1 MFRFEQYLQEFSATI
16 NLQEFIVNLIVT
28 AVLALVIR
36 WFYTRFGSSIS
47 NRQKFAINFIPLAL
61 TTFLIISVIKSSLA
75 LSLGLVGALS
85 IVRFRAAIKDPEEL
99 TYLFLTIG
107 IGLVTGANKPVLA
120 ILATACIL
128 PLVYLNKRIS
138 RSEFK
143 QEDRMFVNIQT
154 DILNLE
160 QISQILTDHFDFVE
174 LKRMDQGGQLL
185 DLSYVCNVESLE
197 KLDQVRLGIASLS
210 DRTTISFVDKPD
222 ILI

>member
-222 ILI
+222 LLI

>member
-197 KLDQVRLGIASLS
+197 KLDQVRLGIANLS

-222 ILI
+222 LLI